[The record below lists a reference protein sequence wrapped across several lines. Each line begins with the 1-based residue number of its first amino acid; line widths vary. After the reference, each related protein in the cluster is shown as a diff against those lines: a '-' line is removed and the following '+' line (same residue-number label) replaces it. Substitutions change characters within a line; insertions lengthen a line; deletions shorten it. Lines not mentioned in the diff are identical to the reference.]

1 MTDFA
6 QMARIADGEEDPIT
20 AESQAEA
27 QASRLF
33 ALDVDYELGKLRAK
47 AEARRLFNQERQGGD
62 APFDAGTLS
71 EILGRPEEPVARV
84 QSLVPW
90 EASTLVV
97 AQRKTGKT
105 TLLLNLTKCLLTGE
119 PFLGVLPVRPVAPDA
134 SVALLN
140 FEVSAAQLARWASE
154 VGVPSERLF
163 LVNLRGRRN
172 PLTITDDR
180 AALAAL
186 LKERRVESILVD
198 PFGRAYSGTS
208 QNDAGEVGSW
218 LVSLDQFAREEVGA
232 LDLVLAAHAGW
243 NGERSR
249 GSSALEDW
257 ADSIINLT
265 RNESTG
271 DRYIRA
277 TGRDVELEE
286 DRLEFDP
293 ETRALSLSGLG
304 SRRESQRTERIN
316 DLADQALAIICATP
330 GLSRNAISEQMGGS
344 GQRTERIAAIESLV
358 SSGRV
363 RMEIGPR
370 NAKLHYPEENPPV
383 PTRSNP
389 PVPTRSNHSN
399 PGGGDAKLPSVTEE
413 NPPVPPVPTRSQ
425 PVPGTTPPPV
435 PPVLYGTGGGGT
447 GGKAES

>member
-1 MTDFA
+1 MREEEGRPIPEAAHDPA
-6 QMARIADGEEDPIT
+6 LVNSIMPRGDWSQLLEIANGGLPPIPPLT
-20 AESQAEA
+20 MEQL
-27 QASRLF
+27 QFNR
-33 ALDVDYELGKLRAK
+33 DVNYELGKLRAK
-47 AEARRLFNQERQGGD
+47 EEARRLFNQERQGGD
-62 APFDAGTLS
+62 TPFDAGTLS

-265 RNESTG
+265 RSESTG

-293 ETRALSLSGLG
+293 ETRALSLSGSG
-304 SRRESQRTERIN
+304 NRQESQRQDR
-316 DLADQALAIICATP
+316 LSALAIQAMGIIEAEPGLSGREVKQRMVGGKDQDKAASIASLITHGQVRIENGPKGAKLHFPVSSDTCDTQRHPATP
-330 GLSRNAISEQMGGS
+330 GGATPDTHPLWVGVGGVT
-344 GQRTERIAAIESLV
+344 GGAAD
-358 SSGRV
+358 
-363 RMEIGPR
+363 
-370 NAKLHYPEENPPV
+370 
-383 PTRSNP
+383 
-389 PVPTRSNHSN
+389 
-399 PGGGDAKLPSVTEE
+399 GGDQS
-413 NPPVPPVPTRSQ
+413 
-425 PVPGTTPPPV
+425 
-435 PPVLYGTGGGGT
+435 
-447 GGKAES
+447 

>member
-1 MTDFA
+1 MREEEGRPIPEAAHDPALVNSIMPRGDWA
-6 QMARIADGEEDPIT
+6 QLLGIANGDLSPIPPLT
-20 AESQAEA
+20 MEQL
-27 QASRLF
+27 QFNR
-33 ALDVDYELGKLRAK
+33 DVNYELGKLRAK
-47 AEARRLFNQERQGGD
+47 EEARRLFNQERRGAD

-218 LVSLDQFAREEVGA
+218 LISLDQFAREEVGA

-265 RNESTG
+265 RSESTG

-293 ETRALSLSGLG
+293 ETRALSLSGSG
-304 SRRESQRTERIN
+304 SRQESQRHDR
-316 DLADQALAIICATP
+316 LRALAIQAMGIIEAEP
-330 GLSRNAISEQMGGS
+330 GLSSTAIAEKLVG
-344 GQRTERIAAIESLV
+344 GQRNDKLAAIKTLV
-358 SSGRV
+358 TNGKV
-363 RMEIGPR
+363 RTEPGPR
-370 NAKLHYPEENPPV
+370 RSLLHYAVSVV
-383 PTRSNP
+383 PSGT
-389 PVPTRSNHSN
+389 
-399 PGGGDAKLPSVTEE
+399 DA
-413 NPPVPPVPTRSQ
+413 
-425 PVPGTTPPPV
+425 VPGTAVRGTDPYMGRYPV
-435 PPVLYGTGGGGT
+435 TTRVLTEEG
-447 GGKAES
+447 AES